1 MDIHKP
7 KPWHGVREFGKEL
20 LTIVLGVLIALAA
33 EAAVEE
39 FRWAQRIDQ
48 TEDHLRQR
56 VRENTVSVAGRQAL
70 EPCIDQMFDKLQ
82 LALETSGDDWR
93 PPFVIAGR
101 PKGVVTA
108 PKGGWGTEEWNA
120 AVADGTANHLPK
132 KELLAFSN
140 FFAVDAHMR
149 RFNEQETDDI
159 AELNSLASIHRLD
172 PTTRAEYLRLLY
184 RVRQNQAG
192 IHIQGEVLMN
202 SARRLGVKPATAA
215 SYTPAAMAYYQD
227 ICRQFSAGKT
237 EIKVSAMRGP
247 GAR

>member
-7 KPWHGVREFGKEL
+7 QPWRGLREFGKEL

-56 VRENTVSVAGRQAL
+56 VRGITISVAARQAL
-70 EPCIDQMFDKLQ
+70 QPCIDRMFDKLQ

-93 PPFVIAGR
+93 PPFVITAR
-101 PKGVVTA
+101 TKGIVTA
-108 PKGGWGTEEWNA
+108 PKGGWSAEEWNA
-120 AVADGTANHLPK
+120 AVADGTVNHLPK

-140 FFAVDAHMR
+140 FFAITANVR
-149 RFNEQETDDI
+149 RFNEQEAGDI

-172 PTTRAEYLRLLY
+172 PTTRAQYLRLLY

-192 IHIQGEVLMN
+192 MGIQGQVLMN
-202 SARRLGVKPATAA
+202 SARRLGVEPATAA
-215 SYTPAAMAYYQD
+215 SYTPKAMAFYQD
-227 ICRQFSAGKT
+227 VCRQFSAGKT
-237 EIKVSAMRGP
+237 EINLTMQGPSAL
-247 GAR
+247 

>member
-1 MDIHKP
+1 MDVHKP
-7 KPWHGVREFGKEL
+7 KSWHGLREFGKEL

-33 EAAVEE
+33 EATVEE

-56 VRENTVSVAGRQAL
+56 VRGITVSVAARQAL
-70 EPCIDQMFDKLQ
+70 QPCIDQMFDKLQ
-82 LALETSGDDWR
+82 LSLETSGDDWR
-93 PPFVIAGR
+93 PPFVITGR
-101 PKGVVTA
+101 PKGIVAA
-108 PKGGWGTEEWNA
+108 PKGGWSAEEWNA
-120 AVADGTANHLPK
+120 ALADGTVNHLPK

-140 FFAVDAHMR
+140 FFAVAANVR
-149 RFNEQETDDI
+149 RFNEQETGDI

-172 PTTRAEYLRLLY
+172 PTTRAQYLRLLY

-192 IHIQGEVLMN
+192 IGIQGEVVMN

-237 EIKVSAMRGP
+237 EINVSAMQGRGS
-247 GAR
+247 R

>member
-39 FRWAQRIDQ
+39 FRWTQRIDQ

-56 VRENTVSVAGRQAL
+56 VRGITVSVAARQAL
-70 EPCIDQMFDKLQ
+70 QPCIDQMFDKLQ

-93 PPFVIAGR
+93 PPFVIVSGR
-101 PKGVVTA
+101 LKGVVTA
-108 PKGGWGTEEWNA
+108 PKGGWSAEEWNA
-120 AVADGTANHLPK
+120 AVADGTVNHLPK
-132 KELLAFSN
+132 TALLAFSN
-140 FFAVDAHMR
+140 FFGIDANVR
-149 RFNEQETDDI
+149 RFNEQEAGDI

-172 PTTRAEYLRLLY
+172 PATRAQYLRLLY
-184 RVRQNQAG
+184 RIRENQTG
-192 IHIQGEVLMN
+192 IRIQGEVLMS

-215 SYTPAAMAYYQD
+215 SYTPAAMAFYQD
-227 ICRQFSAGKT
+227 VCRQFGAGKT
-237 EIKVSAMRGP
+237 EIVSVMQGS